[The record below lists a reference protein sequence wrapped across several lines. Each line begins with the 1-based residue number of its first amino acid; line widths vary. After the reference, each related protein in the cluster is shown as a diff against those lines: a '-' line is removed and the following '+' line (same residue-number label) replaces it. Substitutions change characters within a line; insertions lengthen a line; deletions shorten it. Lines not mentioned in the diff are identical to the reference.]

1 MTELMQELPD
11 FNEVYSLYDGRRP
24 DSPEKEV
31 PIEQID
37 VPDRKSLQA
46 SINSYAEE
54 IYQRY
59 REVSEDDPTGHTRVH
74 EEEQMK
80 KTNVLLGEKVVDASI
95 PLTMNVYKNFTEE
108 RGRKSESI
116 NFYFYKGAEDDQNFI
131 GSISVA
137 DRGEDGLDIVDRMVE
152 SKFRKQGFGEMFL
165 NCAESF
171 MKKTS
176 TERQQ
181 PVKAFA
187 KMSQLDVIYWFW
199 KNGYRPETDEDR
211 RKLEMILAGHE
222 DLELAE
228 RYFVFQKSTPDRD
241 KYFVKPD
248 GEFALTP
255 DGKRVINYN
264 NAFRIKMIKMFEPD
278 AGEEVRDIRNGILDR
293 TGKI

>member
-1 MTELMQELPD
+1 MEQLTELPD
-11 FNEVYSLYDGRRP
+11 FNEVYSLYNGRRP
-24 DSPEKEV
+24 DSPEEDV

-80 KTNVLLGEKVVDASI
+80 KTNVLLGERVVDASM

-116 NFYFYKGAEDDQNFI
+116 NFYFYKGVEDDQNFI
-131 GSISVA
+131 GSISIA
-137 DRGEDGLDIVDRMVE
+137 DRGEEGLDIVDRMIE
-152 SKFRKQGFGEMFL
+152 PKFRKQGFGEMFL
-165 NCAESF
+165 SCAEAYI
-171 MKKTS
+171 KKVS
-176 TERQQ
+176 TERQE
-181 PVKAFA
+181 PVKAFTNTA
-187 KMSQLDVIYWFW
+187 TQLTVIYWFW
-199 KNGYRPETDEDR
+199 KNGYRPETEEDR

-222 DLELAE
+222 ELELAE

-241 KYFVKPD
+241 RYFVKPD
-248 GEFALTP
+248 GEFALTE

-264 NAFRIKMIKMFEPD
+264 NAFRIKMIKMFEPEV
-278 AGEEVRDIRNGILDR
+278 GEEVVDIREEIVDR
-293 TGKI
+293 FGNV